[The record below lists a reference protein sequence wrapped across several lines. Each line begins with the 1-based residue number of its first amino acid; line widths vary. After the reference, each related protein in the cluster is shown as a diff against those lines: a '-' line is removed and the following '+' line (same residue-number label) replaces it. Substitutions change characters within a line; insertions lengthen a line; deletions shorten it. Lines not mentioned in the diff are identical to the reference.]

1 MIYLQSKKIFNQ
13 FAKLNIET
21 GEAQYDNKNNLIEGE
36 KISFSGT
43 FSEVDTDTVFFFR
56 HEGQLFLKIKD
67 KTFLIHD
74 HTTSNWE
81 IMKSNAIYAVFSISE
96 DGKVIYEKKYRPF
109 ASKEVIEDDLT
120 AFVDEEDYDFFVFIN
135 NVLNSRERRKDI
147 YKEKFV
153 L

>member
-1 MIYLQSKKIFNQ
+1 MIYLQSKELFNQ

-21 GEAQYDNKNNLIEGE
+21 GEAHYENKSNLIEGE
-36 KISFSGT
+36 KILFSGT
-43 FSEVDTDTVFFFR
+43 FSEVDNEAVFFFR
-56 HEGQLFLKIKD
+56 HDGQLFLKIKD

-74 HTTSNWE
+74 YTTSNWE
-81 IMKSNAIYAVFSISE
+81 IMKSNTIYAIFSISE
-96 DGKVIYEKKYRPF
+96 GGKVIYKKKYRPF
-109 ASKEVIEDDLT
+109 TSKKVIKDDLT

-135 NVLNSRERRKDI
+135 NVLNSRERRTDI